1 MSLYKKILMAFLIF
15 IILPLLILGWISYTL
30 SQNLIESKYNEQTE
44 LTMKAVGRNIRYIL
58 KEANYFSDYYS
69 IIKPD
74 ISLILKDLNTYS
86 NNSSKELPSYET
98 EIRRSLLSYSPIL
111 SVALYSKTG
120 VRATATNINSKFI
133 SYDQLKSSP
142 VFEEV
147 KQLNGIPKWIGP
159 KEHKELQ
166 LNDAYFY
173 QIRVIRELYSTEE
186 IGISIVQLQL
196 KELENTFN
204 LYNSGNLKSHRF
216 MIMNKNGLVIFDNR
230 NQELLGQNLL
240 NKITENIETNLP
252 FYSKNVTFQN
262 AKNIISFYP
271 LELGDLGASD
281 WIVVSLT
288 PWQYVTGQIQTIMVL
303 ISALFILILISALIF
318 NFVFV
323 SRVIRFILLIVSSMK
338 KVERGELNTR
348 VIVHA
353 KDETTILARGFNSLV
368 ARIND
373 LLEEVKLQQN
383 RKNKAE
389 LMLLQAQIKPH
400 FLFNTLES
408 INALAIQN
416 QGAKVSQMVHRL
428 GNMLRISIYD
438 KEEIMIRHELEH
450 LQSYMEIQEFR
461 FEDSFQY
468 EIQIPEHLLDYSIL
482 KLTLQPFVENCIQ
495 HGFEGIEYMGKIR
508 IYTQEEHDN
517 IALYI
522 EDNGIGLTNEQL
534 ANFHYSLELNRSFES
549 NDTIQGERRGLGL
562 CNVAD
567 RIRIGY
573 GSHYGIFICSQQNVG
588 TTIKCVIPKYRGEQ
602 DEVNRTVSG

>member
-1 MSLYKKILMAFLIF
+1 MSLYKKILIAFLIF

-44 LTMKAVGRNIRYIL
+44 LTLKAVARNIRYVL

-74 ISLILKDLNTYS
+74 ISLIFKDLNTYS
-86 NNSSKELPSYET
+86 SSSGSDLPSYET
-98 EIRRSLLSYSPIL
+98 EIRRSLLSYGPIL

-120 VRATATNINSKFI
+120 ATATATNTNSKFI

-142 VFEEV
+142 VFAEV
-147 KQLNGIPKWIGP
+147 KELNGIPKWIGP

-186 IGISIVQLQL
+186 IGISIAQLQL
-196 KELENTFN
+196 KELENTFH
-204 LYNSGNLKSHRF
+204 LYNSDNPNNHRF
-216 MIMNKNGLVIFDNR
+216 MIMNKAGLVIFDNR

-240 NKITENIETNLP
+240 DKIANNVEANP
-252 FYSKNVTFQN
+252 SFYSENVTFQDE
-262 AKNIISFYP
+262 KNIISFYP
-271 LELGDLGASD
+271 LALEDLGASD
-281 WIVVSLT
+281 WIVVSIT
-288 PWQYVTGQIQTIMVL
+288 PWQYVTGQIQTIMIWISL
-303 ISALFILILISALIF
+303 IFTLILISALIF
-318 NFVFV
+318 NFAFV
-323 SRVIRFILLIVSSMK
+323 TRIIRFILLIVNSMK
-338 KVERGELNTR
+338 KVERGDLSAR
-348 VIVHA
+348 VMVNA

-408 INALAIQN
+408 INVLAIQN
-416 QGAKVSQMVHRL
+416 QGAKVSQMVYRL

-438 KEEIMIRHELEH
+438 KEEIRIRDELEH
-450 LQSYMEIQEFR
+450 LQSYLEIQGYR

-468 EIQIPEHLLDYSIL
+468 EIQIPEHLLDFYIL

-508 IYTQEEHDN
+508 IYAQEEHAN

-534 ANFHYSLELNRSFES
+534 AGFNYSLELNRSFDS
-549 NDTIQGERRGLGL
+549 KDTTKGERRGLGL

-573 GSHYGIFICSQQNVG
+573 GKHYGIFICSQQNGG
-588 TTIKCVIPKYRGEQ
+588 TTIKCVIPKYRGESH
-602 DEVNRTVSG
+602 EVDSTFSG

>member
-15 IILPLLILGWISYTL
+15 IILPLLILGWVSYTL

-69 IIKPD
+69 IIKPE
-74 ISLILKDLNTYS
+74 ISVILKDLNTYS
-86 NNSSKELPSYET
+86 MNTNKDILPNYES
-98 EIRRSLLSYSPIL
+98 EIRKSFLSYSPMQ

-120 VRATATNINSKFI
+120 VMATASNTSSNFI
-133 SYDQLKSSP
+133 TFEQLKSSS
-142 VFEEV
+142 VYNEV
-147 KQLNGIPKWIGP
+147 KKLNGIPRWIGP

-166 LNDAYFY
+166 LNDTYFY
-173 QIRVIRELYSTEE
+173 QIRLIRELYSTEE
-186 IGISIVQLQL
+186 VGISIAQLQL

-204 LYNSGNLKSHRF
+204 LFNTDSLKSHRF
-216 MIMNKNGLVIFDNR
+216 IIMNKSGLIIFDNR
-230 NQELLGQNLL
+230 NQELLGQNLFA
-240 NKITENIETNLP
+240 KIADNLKIDRP
-252 FYSKNVTFQN
+252 FYSKNVTFEN
-262 AKNIISFYP
+262 SKNIVSLFP
-271 LELGDLGASD
+271 LELEDLGAND
-281 WIVVSLT
+281 WIVVFIT
-288 PWQYVTGQIQTIMVL
+288 PWQYVTGQILTIMSWISVIL
-303 ISALFILILISALIF
+303 ICILISALIF

-323 SRVIRFILLIVSSMK
+323 SRIIRFILLVVTSMK
-338 KVERGELNTR
+338 KVEHGELSTR
-348 VIVHA
+348 VIVNA

-368 ARIND
+368 TRIND

-408 INALAIQN
+408 INVLAIQN
-416 QGAKVSQMVHRL
+416 QGAKVSQMVYRL

-438 KEEIMIRHELEH
+438 REEISISHELEH
-450 LQSYMEIQEFR
+450 LHNYIEIQEFR

-468 EIQIPEHLLDYSIL
+468 EIQIPEHLQDYSIL
-482 KLTLQPFVENCIQ
+482 KLTLQPIVENCIQ
-495 HGFEGIEYMGKIR
+495 HGFEGIEYMGQIR
-508 IYTQEEHDN
+508 IYAEEENDN

-522 EDNGIGLTNEQL
+522 EDNGIGLTNERL

-549 NDTIQGERRGLGL
+549 NDTTQGERRGLGL

-567 RIRIGY
+567 RIRIRY
-573 GSHYGIFICSQQNVG
+573 GSRFGIFICSQQNAG
-588 TTIKCVIPKYRGEQ
+588 TTIKCIIPKYRGE
-602 DEVNRTVSG
+602 